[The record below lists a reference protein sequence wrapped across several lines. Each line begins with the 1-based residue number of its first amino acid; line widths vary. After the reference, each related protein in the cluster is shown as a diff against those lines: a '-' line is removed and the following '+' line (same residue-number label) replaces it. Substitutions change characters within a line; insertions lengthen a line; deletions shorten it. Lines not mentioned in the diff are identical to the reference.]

1 MPTDAPRF
9 VYITAAS
16 RDEALMIGRT
26 LVAERL
32 AASANVLPG
41 ARSVYWWQ
49 GRIEEAEE
57 AVLVAKTR
65 ASLALRLI
73 DRVKALHSYACPGI
87 VTLPILE
94 GNPDYLDWISRETN
108 TSEETS

>member
-1 MPTDAPRF
+1 MSGAADDPVF

-16 RDEALMIGRT
+16 HTEALAIGRT

-32 AASANVLPG
+32 AACANVLPG
-41 ARSVYWWQ
+41 VRSVYRWQ
-49 GRIEEAEE
+49 GKVEEGDE

-65 ASLALRLI
+65 AGLSGRLV
-73 DRVKALHSYACPGI
+73 DRVKSLHSYTCPAI

-94 GNPDYLDWISRETN
+94 GNPDYLAWIAAETM
-108 TSEETS
+108 EQR

>member
-1 MPTDAPRF
+1 MPTDAPRL
-9 VYITAAS
+9 VYITAPS
-16 RDEALMIGRT
+16 RDEALRIARA
-26 LVAERL
+26 LVGERL

-49 GRIEEAEE
+49 GRMEEADE

-65 ASLALRLI
+65 AALAERLI
-73 DRVKALHSYACPGI
+73 ARVKELHSYACPGI

-94 GNPDYLDWISRETN
+94 GNPDYLAWLDNETR
-108 TSEETS
+108 T

>member
-9 VYITAAS
+9 VYITAPS
-16 RDEALMIGRT
+16 REEALKIGRA

-41 ARSVYWWQ
+41 ARSIYWWQ
-49 GRIEEAEE
+49 GKMEEADE

-65 ASLALRLI
+65 AALAGRLVA
-73 DRVKALHSYACPGI
+73 RVKALHSYDCPGI
-87 VTLPILE
+87 VILPILE
-94 GNPDYLDWISRETN
+94 GNPDYLAWLYS
-108 TSEETS
+108 ETSRPKEAT

>member
-1 MPTDAPRF
+1 MASDAPRI
-9 VYITAAS
+9 VYITAPT
-16 RDEALMIGRT
+16 RDEALKIARV

-41 ARSVYWWQ
+41 ARSIYWWQ

-65 ASLALRLI
+65 AALAERLI
-73 DRVKALHSYACPGI
+73 ARVRALHSYQCPGI
-87 VTLPILE
+87 VILPILE
-94 GNPDYLDWISRETN
+94 GNPDYLTWLNNETRPE
-108 TSEETS
+108 EETQ